1 MVFFLLSGCI
11 LLLIA
16 RGAGIIV
23 NSSVQPDSEII
34 VPETHEKRRDPDLVR
49 KFNEIVKEGRADE
62 CLLVFSR

>member
-16 RGAGIIV
+16 RDAGIIV
-23 NSSVQPDSEII
+23 NSSSQAENEII
-34 VPETHEKRRDPDLVR
+34 VPEAHVKRRGTDLIR
-49 KFNEIVKEGRADE
+49 KFSEIVKEGRADE

>member
-1 MVFFLLSGCI
+1 MVFFILSGCI

-23 NSSVQPDSEII
+23 NSSAQPENEII
-34 VPETHEKRRDPDLVR
+34 VPEAHEKRRDPDLIR
-49 KFNEIVKEGRADE
+49 KFSEIVKEGRVDE